1 MLSSFLVSNVVIRCH
16 LRASSSQRC
25 KAGGK
30 WQKSWHFRTLES
42 CSKTALA
49 VEVKTKEAFIVNNT
63 RGSYRKSHFKNPDT
77 YFVCQRR
84 FQSSRFFHRIFR
96 VFHIIVCVFPVF
108 HIYFFFLSKIRIFCF
123 FVLFTFS
130 TSSIFRN
137 FRVFFVY
144 FVFRTFAVSR
154 FSRLSHFSQF
164 SYLSPKLTLEPR
176 LIDFQFRRQK

>member
-63 RGSYRKSHFKNPDT
+63 RVGGLIENPTLKILTHILFVNEDFNLRAFFIEFFAFFTLLFAFFPFSAFSFFFSQKFAFSVFSSFLHFPLHPFSVIFAFFSFISF
-77 YFVCQRR
+77 FVLSQ
-84 FQSSRFFHRIFR
+84 FR
-96 VFHIIVCVFPVF
+96 VFRVF
-108 HIYFFFLSKIRIFCF
+108 R
-123 FVLFTFS
+123 
-130 TSSIFRN
+130 IFRN
-137 FRVFFVY
+137 FRI
-144 FVFRTFAVSR
+144 FR
-154 FSRLSHFSQF
+154 QN
-164 SYLSPKLTLEPR
+164 
-176 LIDFQFRRQK
+176 

>member
-63 RGSYRKSHFKNPDT
+63 RGSYRKSPFKNPDT
-77 YFVCQRR
+77 YFVCQRG
-84 FQSSRFFHRIFR
+84 
-96 VFHIIVCVFPVF
+96 FP
-108 HIYFFFLSKIRIFCF
+108 
-123 FVLFTFS
+123 FS
-130 TSSIFRN
+130 FN
-137 FRVFFVY
+137 F
-144 FVFRTFAVSR
+144 SG
-154 FSRLSHFSQF
+154 
-164 SYLSPKLTLEPR
+164 
-176 LIDFQFRRQK
+176 